1 MAPITKGQAKV
12 ILSYILTDILE
23 DDDETEVGDA
33 DDNPGPIRLALKKAK
48 VKGILDLNSMSASV
62 L

>member
-12 ILSYILTDILE
+12 ILLYILTDILE